1 MLSSEFNHLLVLAM
15 RKTVVALSTLII
27 AVPAAAQP
35 VAPQL
40 PPVLTDPAS
49 AQRLTGVLDAITDA
63 VLSMRV
69 GEVRA
74 AIDGREPTPQEGAM
88 TVRDMARR
96 DDPNF
101 DRHLHGK
108 LAAVGPTIQQGAQAV
123 NRTLPEV
130 MRSLDQAQRTIERAV
145 ANLPDPTYPRR

>member
-1 MLSSEFNHLLVLAM
+1 MVIPM
-15 RKTVVALSTLII
+15 RKPILAISTLLSAAP
-27 AVPAAAQP
+27 AVAQP

-63 VLSMRV
+63 VLGMRV

-74 AIDGREPTPQEGAM
+74 AIDGREATPQERAM

-96 DDPNF
+96 DDPDF
-101 DRHLHGK
+101 DRHLQGK
-108 LAAVGPTIQQGAQAV
+108 LAAVGPTIQQSAQAV
-123 NRTLPEV
+123 NRALPVV
-130 MRSLDQAQRTIERAV
+130 MHSLDDAQRSIERVV

>member
-1 MLSSEFNHLLVLAM
+1 MVMAMPKSLLIVASLLVA
-15 RKTVVALSTLII
+15 A
-27 AVPAAAQP
+27 PAAAQP

-40 PPVLTDPAS
+40 PPILTDPAS

-63 VLSMRV
+63 VLNIRV
-69 GEVRA
+69 GDVRA
-74 AIDGREPTPQEGAM
+74 AVEGREATPQERAM

-96 DDPNF
+96 DDPDF

-108 LAAVGPTIQQGAQAV
+108 LATVGPAIQQSAGAV
-123 NRTLPEV
+123 NRALPQV
-130 MRSLDQAQRTIERAV
+130 MRSLDDAQRSIERAV

>member
-1 MLSSEFNHLLVLAM
+1 MVMAMPKSLLIVASLLV
-15 RKTVVALSTLII
+15 

-40 PPVLTDPAS
+40 PPILTDPAS
-49 AQRLTGVLDAITDA
+49 AQRLTGVFDAITDA
-63 VLSMRV
+63 VPNIRV
-69 GEVRA
+69 GDVRA
-74 AIDGREPTPQEGAM
+74 AVEGREATPHERAM

-96 DDPNF
+96 DDPDF

-108 LAAVGPTIQQGAQAV
+108 LATVGPAIQQSAGAISRAV
-123 NRTLPEV
+123 PQV
-130 MRSLDQAQRTIERAV
+130 MRSLDDAQRSIERAV

>member
-1 MLSSEFNHLLVLAM
+1 VLSSEFNHLLVLAM

-123 NRTLPEV
+123 NRALPEV
-130 MRSLDQAQRTIERAV
+130 MRSLDQAQRSIERAV

>member
-1 MLSSEFNHLLVLAM
+1 MVMAM
-15 RKTVVALSTLII
+15 RKSLLIVASLLV
-27 AVPAAAQP
+27 AAPAAAQP

-40 PPVLTDPAS
+40 PPILTDPAS

-63 VLSMRV
+63 VLNSRV
-69 GEVRA
+69 GDVRA
-74 AIDGREPTPQEGAM
+74 AVEGREATPQERAM

-96 DDPNF
+96 DDPDF

-108 LAAVGPTIQQGAQAV
+108 LATVGPAIQQSAGAV
-123 NRTLPEV
+123 NRALPQV
-130 MRSLDQAQRTIERAV
+130 MRSLDDAQRSIERAV

>member
-1 MLSSEFNHLLVLAM
+1 MVMAM
-15 RKTVVALSTLII
+15 RKSLLIVASLLV
-27 AVPAAAQP
+27 AAPAAAQP

-40 PPVLTDPAS
+40 PPILTDPAS

-63 VLSMRV
+63 VLNIRV
-69 GEVRA
+69 GDVRA
-74 AIDGREPTPQEGAM
+74 AVEGREATPQERAM

-96 DDPNF
+96 DDPDF

-108 LAAVGPTIQQGAQAV
+108 LATVGPAIQQSAGAV
-123 NRTLPEV
+123 NRALPQV
-130 MRSLDQAQRTIERAV
+130 MRSLEDAQRSIERAV

>member
-1 MLSSEFNHLLVLAM
+1 MVMAM
-15 RKTVVALSTLII
+15 RKSLLIVASLLV

-40 PPVLTDPAS
+40 PPILTDPAS

-63 VLSMRV
+63 VLNIRV
-69 GEVRA
+69 GDVRA
-74 AIDGREPTPQEGAM
+74 AVEGREATPQERAM

-96 DDPNF
+96 DDPDF

-108 LAAVGPTIQQGAQAV
+108 LATVGPAIQQSAGAV
-123 NRTLPEV
+123 NRALPQV
-130 MRSLDQAQRTIERAV
+130 MRSLEDAQRSIERAV